1 MTNLTYDDIFKDL
14 VKSAY
19 DGNLKEGI
27 EQLKQQGGAE
37 MEEYIHYATGGGDP
51 GRVVFKVKNCGHNC
65 GCADANGDCQVS
77 CLMEAIER
85 DEQGNVVINGS
96 SCTDCGECVSICQH
110 DCLVDKKEFIPL
122 VEILRNRKVPVY
134 AIIAPAFIGQF
145 GEEVTPGKM
154 RAALKRLGFYGMVE
168 VALFAD
174 ILTFKEALEFD
185 AHVHKEGD
193 FVLTSMCCPMWV
205 SMVKKVY
212 TKLASHITPSVSPMV
227 ACGRG
232 VKKVHPDAKVVF
244 IGPCIAKKAEAK
256 EPDVRDAVDVV
267 ITFKELQQIFEAV
280 GINPKE
286 MEEDEKEHSSTA
298 GRIYART
305 GGVSKAVSDTLKR
318 IRPDKQ
324 IQIKAVQAH
333 GVKECRQMLQD
344 ALDGKITANFYE
356 GMGCVGG
363 CVGGPHVLI
372 EPAKGTE
379 FVNNYGEEANS
390 LTPADNKYVLTLL
403 KSLGF
408 EEIDDLFDEEKAK
421 IFGRNLY
428 DQQNK

>member
-1 MTNLTYDDIFKDL
+1 MTKLTYDQIFKDL

-19 DGNLKEGI
+19 EGKLDEGI
-27 EQLKQQGGAE
+27 AKLKKQGDE
-37 MEEYIHYATGGGDP
+37 DVEKYIQYATGGGDSD
-51 GRVVFKVKNCGHNC
+51 RVVYKVRDCSC
-65 GCADANGDCQVS
+65 GCEDEGCQVS
-77 CLMEAIER
+77 CLMGAIER
-85 DEQGNVVINGS
+85 DEQGNVVIRGS
-96 SCTDCGECVSICQH
+96 HCTDCGQCVEVCQH
-110 DCLVDKKEFIPL
+110 DCLVDRKEFIPL
-122 VEILRNRKVPVY
+122 VEILKNRKVPVY

-145 GEEVTPGKM
+145 GEEVSPGQV

-174 ILTFKEALEFD
+174 ILTFREALEFD
-185 AHVHKEGD
+185 AHVQKTGD

-205 SMVKKVY
+205 SMVKKAY
-212 TKLASHITPSVSPMV
+212 TRLASHITPSVSPMV
-227 ACGRG
+227 ACGRA
-232 VKKVHPDAKVVF
+232 VKKLHPDAKVVF

-256 EPDVRDAVDVV
+256 ESDVRDAVDVV

-280 GINPKE
+280 GIDPAA
-286 MEEDEKEHSSTA
+286 MVADEKEHSSTG

-333 GVKECRQMLQD
+333 GVKECKQMLQD
-344 ALDGKITANFYE
+344 ALDGKIIANFYE

-372 EPAKGTE
+372 DPARGTE
-379 FVNNYGEEANS
+379 LVNRYGEQANS
-390 LTPADNKYVLTLL
+390 LTPADNKYVLALL
-403 KSLGF
+403 KKLGF
-408 EEIDDLFDEEKAK
+408 EEIDDLFDEEKARM
-421 IFGRNLY
+421 FSRNFL
-428 DQQNK
+428 